1 MWMLI
6 YKDTDLGWKDL
17 QKRILKFKKA
27 VIKVGIQAGSG
38 RNKDGV
44 RVVDYG
50 AWNEFGTTQVGG
62 NIPERSFIRS
72 TATSKKNWNKEIDQ
86 AYINVIDN
94 KYSPLG
100 AIGIVGVKA
109 VDDIKATITAGVSPE
124 NAPATIK
131 EKKSSKTLIDTGLL
145 RNSIRW
151 QYDEGT

>member
-1 MWMLI
+1 MLV
-6 YKDTDLGWKDL
+6 YKDTDFGWKDL
-17 QKRILKFKKA
+17 QKRIKQFKKA
-27 VIKVGIQAGSG
+27 VVKVGIQAGTG
-38 RNKDGV
+38 RNQDGV
-44 RVVDYG
+44 RVVDYA
-50 AWNEFGTTQVGG
+50 AWNEFGTQQQGG

-72 TATSKKNWNKEIDQ
+72 TATKKNNWDKEIDK

-100 AIGIVGVKA
+100 AIGIVGVQA

>member
-1 MWMLI
+1 MLI
-6 YKDTDLGWKDL
+6 YKDTDRGWKDL
-17 QKRILKFKKA
+17 QKRIKQFKKA

-38 RNKDGV
+38 RSKEGV

-50 AWNEFGTTQVGG
+50 AWNEFGTDSIGG

-72 TATSKKNWNKEIDQ
+72 TATAKNNWNKEIDK

-100 AIGIVGVKA
+100 AIGIVGVQA
-109 VDDIKATITAGVSPE
+109 VDDIKETITAGVDPK
-124 NAPATIK
+124 NAPATV
-131 EKKSSKTLIDTGLL
+131 EKKGSTKTLIDTGLL

-151 QYDEGT
+151 KYEEGT

>member
-1 MWMLI
+1 MLV

-17 QKRILKFKKA
+17 QKRIKQFKKA

-38 RNKDGV
+38 RSQDGV
-44 RVVDYG
+44 RVVDYA
-50 AWNEFGTTQVGG
+50 AWNEFGTKSIGG

-72 TATSKKNWNKEIDQ
+72 TAAAKNNWNKEIDK

-100 AIGIVGVKA
+100 AIGIVGVQA
-109 VDDIKATITAGVSPE
+109 VDDIKATITAGVEPK
-124 NAPATIK
+124 NAPATV
-131 EKKSSKTLIDTGLL
+131 EKKGSTKTLIDTGLL